1 MELAL
6 SARGG
11 GAESSRRLAV
21 ALWGDDSDSA
31 VVVPMV
37 AAEELVGV
45 LALRYAGDRRI
56 DAEQR
61 EIATS
66 VANQAAVAIK
76 KVQLIDR
83 LTERNAIKD
92 LLEDLSHGE
101 RHRRSSWRSGRRRW
115 AAIWRCR
122 TWCCRRCRGRGRP
135 RPAGSRW
142 RSRSSRRRRGRSR
155 GRCSTGATPPLRGL
169 IRLGT
174 GGEAAVA
181 ERLREI
187 HDQSDAEASVGD
199 RPVAI
204 AATGPAPTR
213 TGSARPTTRWRR
225 PRWSAASPAWSAST
239 TWART
244 STC

>member
-1 MELAL
+1 M

-21 ALWGDDSDSA
+21 ALWGDDSESA

-37 AAEELVGV
+37 AADELVGV

-92 LLEDLSHGE
+92 LLEDLSHGSATAA
-101 RHRRSSWRSGRRRW
+101 RAGGAGGGARQRSGD
-115 AAIWRCR
+115 AAPGAAGGSAAGA
-122 TWCCRRCRGRGRP
+122 GRGR
-135 RPAGSRW
+135 AGSRSP
-142 RSRSSRRRRGRSR
+142 SRSSRRRRGHSR
-155 GRCSTGATPPLRGL
+155 GRCSTGAT
-169 IRLGT
+169 
-174 GGEAAVA
+174 
-181 ERLREI
+181 
-187 HDQSDAEASVGD
+187 
-199 RPVAI
+199 
-204 AATGPAPTR
+204 
-213 TGSARPTTRWRR
+213 RR
-225 PRWSAASPAWSAST
+225 CAG
-239 TWART
+239 
-244 STC
+244 